1 MKVEI
6 LFDEMGGFECY
17 CTASSLF
24 LILLFSVCSI
34 RHVCSSEAS
43 MADSDPF
50 LCWSRLSGSFTVR
63 SNPALQSRNLV
74 KTCLWY
80 CSRFLPW
87 YSRSWKTSL
96 GILIHVHLSRHVR
109 IHKSW
114 IIFSAEET
122 PKRYVLCFTKMTLF
136 SHTFFFLQMNTLSM
150 ESQQYTTVI
159 LCVITQLPIC
169 DLVSLLQ
176 SALWSDFDQMLY
188 LGLRDKVLKCDLAMW
203 SVVSSPLLFYITQPS
218 TQTRPTVVWW

>member
-1 MKVEI
+1 MSVHPKHRWRTVTP
-6 LFDEMGGFECY
+6 FFAGAACRDP
-17 CTASSLF
+17 SLF
-24 LILLFSVCSI
+24 AVTL
-34 RHVCSSEAS
+34 
-43 MADSDPF
+43 
-50 LCWSRLSGSFTVR
+50 R
-63 SNPALQSRNLV
+63 SNPGTSLRPAFDTV
-74 KTCLWY
+74 PGFFHGT
-80 CSRFLPW
+80 
-87 YSRSWKTSL
+87 SWKTSL